1 MAVVVYGLNNVVAVG
16 ALLAEVLVVVVCSV
30 SVVSDV
36 AVEAVVAGVSGGNSV
51 AVELPVVV
59 YDDVVVV
66 VRRTLG
72 DVVVV
77 DEVEN
82 DGPDG

>member
-1 MAVVVYGLNNVVAVG
+1 VAVVVYGLNNVVAVG

-77 DEVEN
+77 DEVVN